1 MADRSA
7 ARDKRCGSPQGDRRD
22 QHKGTVLV
30 AAPHKGLCRMLAR
43 FVTDLG
49 HQAVAATDGGAAIRL
64 GGLHDPDLVIIR
76 ENMPGMRA
84 TDFLDAGLDRLLAR
98 RVLIVERRTA
108 GMPRRLPTIEFPM
121 DAGKLAR
128 RLQGWLTV
136 SDCC

>member
-22 QHKGTVLV
+22 RHKGTVLV

-43 FVTDLG
+43 FVTNLG

-64 GGLHDPDLVIIR
+64 GELHDPDLVIIR